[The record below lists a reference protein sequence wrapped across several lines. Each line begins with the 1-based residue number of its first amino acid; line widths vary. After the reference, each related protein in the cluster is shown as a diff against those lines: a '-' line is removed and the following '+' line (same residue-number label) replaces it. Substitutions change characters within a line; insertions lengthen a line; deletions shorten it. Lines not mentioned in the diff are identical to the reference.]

1 MYLSAIGF
9 GMVFAGINIRYIQN
23 HKDDY
28 SDYDYRYDYDYN
40 NNYLDEVEEVYN
52 LQFAGGF
59 LSTLFLV
66 SLFYRCL
73 IYKYNCCLYL

>member
-9 GMVFAGINIRYIQN
+9 GMVFAGITIRYIQN

-28 SDYDYRYDYDYN
+28 SDDVYDMYIKDI
-40 NNYLDEVEEVYN
+40 EEVYN

-66 SLFYRCL
+66 SLL
-73 IYKYNCCLYL
+73 QMLNTSNTV

>member
-9 GMVFAGINIRYIQN
+9 GMVFAGITIRYIQN

-28 SDYDYRYDYDYN
+28 QYDYYN
-40 NNYLDEVEEVYN
+40 KNYLDELEEVYN

-73 IYKYNCCLYL
+73 IYKYNCCSYL